1 MPDQAGE
8 RTIEPTQHR
17 RQKAREEGHV
27 AHSADLVSAI
37 VLLSGTLALFFFGR
51 ELSDFFFQLTKQF
64 LGEVLITSDSGVVTA
79 LLTTVAQKL
88 AIILGPILLAIIA
101 ASIAAHF
108 VQFGFLFL
116 PQKLAPDIT
125 RIDPLKGFQKIF
137 SLANLVRLGF
147 GILKMLAVG
156 TVAAVYLLTQFDT
169 ILGLSSLVPV
179 EIAAYIVE
187 LLIWTTIRLGI
198 ALLVLAILDFGFQYW
213 KREQDLKMTPQEFRE
228 EMRNLEGDPQI
239 AARRKVVQ
247 RQLMLNRVNQAVPK
261 ADVVVTNPTELAVA
275 LQYIPEKMAAP
286 IVVAKGAG
294 LVAQRIRRLAEQHGV
309 PVIEKKPLAQALYRT
324 VEVNQP
330 IPQELYAAV
339 AEVLAYVYHLKGKKP
354 SIPKAA

>member
-37 VLLSGTLALFFFGR
+37 VLLLGTMSLIFFGR
-51 ELSDFFFQLTKQF
+51 ELVDFFFQFGKQF
-64 LGEVLITSDSGVVTA
+64 LGEVLVTDDHETITS
-79 LLTTVAQKL
+79 LITTVAQEL
-88 AIILGPILLAIIA
+88 ALILSPILVAVMAAAITG
-101 ASIAAHF
+101 HF
-108 VQFGFLFL
+108 VQFGFLFV
-116 PQKLAPDIT
+116 PQKLTPDIT
-125 RIDPLKGFQKIF
+125 RIDPLKGFQRIF
-137 SLANLVRLGF
+137 SLTNLVRLAF
-147 GILKMLAVG
+147 GIFKLLTVG
-156 TVAAVYLLTQFDT
+156 TVGAAYVLTQVDT
-169 ILGLSSLVPV
+169 VLALSSLVPV
-179 EIAAYIVE
+179 EIASYIVE
-187 LLIWTTIRLGI
+187 LLIWTTIRLGL

-213 KREQDLKMTPQEFRE
+213 KREQDLKMTPQEFKE

-275 LQYIPEKMAAP
+275 LQYDPEKMAAP

-294 LVAQRIRRLAEQHGV
+294 LVAQRIRRLAEQHRV

-354 SIPKAA
+354 PVPKAA

>member
-27 AHSADLVSAI
+27 AHSADLVSAV
-37 VLLSGTLALFFFGR
+37 VLLTGTLAMIFFGR
-51 ELSDFFFQLTKQF
+51 ELVDFFCQFTKQY
-64 LGEVLITSDSGVVTA
+64 LSEVLVTA
-79 LLTTVAQKL
+79 DPQTLTALILTLVQKL
-88 AIILGPILLAIIA
+88 AFILSPILLAVMAAAIA
-101 ASIAAHF
+101 GHF
-108 VQFGFLFL
+108 LQFGFLFL
-116 PQKLAPDIT
+116 PQKLVPDIT
-125 RIDPLKGFQKIF
+125 RVDPLKGFQRIF
-137 SLANLVRLGF
+137 SLTNLVRLTF
-147 GILKMLAVG
+147 GIFKLLTVG
-156 TVAAVYLLTQFDT
+156 TVGAVYLATQVDT
-169 ILGLSSLVPV
+169 ILSLSSLVPV
-179 EIAAYIVE
+179 EIGTYIVE
-187 LLIWTTIRLGI
+187 LLIWTTVRLGI

-275 LQYIPEKMAAP
+275 LQYDPEEMAAP

-294 LVAQRIRRLAEQHGV
+294 LMAQRIRRLAERHGV

-324 VEVNQP
+324 VEINQP

-354 SIPKAA
+354 PLPKAA